1 MKNVIAIS
9 AVLVLTLGATSFAQQ
24 KKADNQKDIIKAT
37 RWLSGTVTGFET
49 GDYLH
54 ALVKDSKGQ
63 ERSFFIGGGGTDYF
77 LALHKGKKL
86 RISYQ
91 VVSSYIHEAGGRQEI
106 ERINSAKFGNL
117 ESGAWW
123 KAQRKKYSFEELDK
137 KYTPLIYKA
146 K

>member
-1 MKNVIAIS
+1 MKNVMAIS

-63 ERSFFIGGGGTDYF
+63 ERSFFI
-77 LALHKGKKL
+77 
-86 RISYQ
+86 
-91 VVSSYIHEAGGRQEI
+91 
-106 ERINSAKFGNL
+106 
-117 ESGAWW
+117 
-123 KAQRKKYSFEELDK
+123 
-137 KYTPLIYKA
+137 
-146 K
+146 